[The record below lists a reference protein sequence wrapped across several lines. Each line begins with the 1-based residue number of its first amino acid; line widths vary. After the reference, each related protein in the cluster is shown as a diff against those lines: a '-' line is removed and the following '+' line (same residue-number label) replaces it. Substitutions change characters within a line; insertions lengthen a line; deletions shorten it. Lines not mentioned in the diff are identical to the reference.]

1 MESLY
6 IWSLTIPKILGNV
19 CTRVFLFPNFC
30 AKLISAWNFILLVM
44 MKIDMQRVILLHP
57 DTVNLMMTAP
67 CANIECSRFRSMM
80 MYNHRHVP
88 SVL

>member
-1 MESLY
+1 
-6 IWSLTIPKILGNV
+6 
-19 CTRVFLFPNFC
+19 
-30 AKLISAWNFILLVM
+30 M